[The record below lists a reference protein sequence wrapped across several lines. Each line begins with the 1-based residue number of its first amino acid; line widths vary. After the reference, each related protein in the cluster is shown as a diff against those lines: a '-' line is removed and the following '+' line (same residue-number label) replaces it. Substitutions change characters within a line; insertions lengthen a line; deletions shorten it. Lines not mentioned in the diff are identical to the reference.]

1 VHNRPL
7 QFHRAI
13 HLPQKPTYGIVDI
26 LRGKKKRKGH
36 PTDKRGYLLA
46 KKGKEL
52 KQHATHAI
60 KIYIIKK

>member
-7 QFHRAI
+7 QFHQAI

-26 LRGKKKRKGH
+26 LRGKKKSH
-36 PTDKRGYLLA
+36 PTDERGYLLA

-52 KQHATHAI
+52 KQHATHTI
-60 KIYIIKK
+60 KNIKKFKF